1 MKKIFNTLSAL
12 VVSLNVLAQP
22 AFVKDSLDAFITRE
36 MQRWQVPGLAIA
48 IVKDGQVV
56 VQKGYGVK
64 QFDKPESKVDENTLF
79 QIASNSKAFT
89 GTSVAWLNSEKRLS
103 LDEKV
108 TTYLPYFKLYES
120 SSTDLCTVRDLLCHR
135 LGTQTFQGD
144 FLNWGSN
151 LTRKQII
158 EGLARTKPIH
168 PFRYKYG
175 YSNAGF
181 IAAGEVILATT
192 DTTWDDFLLH
202 RFFKPMSMNRTSTTY
217 AGMVNDNNACLPHTM
232 VDGKLVKMPL
242 TNIDNM
248 GASAS
253 INSCVGDMKNWLLLQ
268 LNNGQLNGKQIIP
281 ADVIAET
288 RKSNMVV
295 NDINSKLFKS
305 KHFATY
311 TLGWQMNDYNGR
323 RVIEHSGGANGFV
336 TKTELVPEEN
346 LGVIVYTNTDA
357 NSLYDALC
365 KQVLEAYMGMPYRN
379 VSEMYY
385 NNSLKAKEATTIKMK
400 AIKDTIEFKNKP
412 ALKLNDYCGIYTN
425 SLYGKVEV
433 KLEKGKL
440 QLFMEH
446 HPNNIGKLD
455 FINDNRFLC
464 TYTDVTCGV
473 EPLSFKI
480 ENNQVKSVTVKV
492 ADFIDYL
499 SYEFVK
505 Q

>member
-1 MKKIFNTLSAL
+1 MKKIFYILSAL
-12 VVSLNVLAQP
+12 VISFNVLAQP

-89 GTSVAWLNSEKRLS
+89 GTAVAWLNSEKRLL

-108 TTYLPYFKLYES
+108 TTYLPYFKLYEPT
-120 SSTDLCTVRDLLCHR
+120 STDLCTVRDLLCHR

-151 LTRKQII
+151 LTRKQIV

-202 RFFKPMSMNRTSTTY
+202 RFFKPMGMNRTTTTY
-217 AGMVNDNNACLPHTM
+217 AGMVNDNNACLPHTL
-232 VDGKLVKMPL
+232 VDGKLVKIPL

-281 ADVIAET
+281 IDVIAET

-295 NDINSKLFKS
+295 NDVNSKFFKS

-336 TKTELVPEEN
+336 TKTELAPEEN

-379 VSEMYY
+379 VSELYY
-385 NNSLKAKEATTIKMK
+385 ANSHKAKEATAAKIK
-400 AIKDTIEFKNKP
+400 AIKDTIALKNKP
-412 ALKLNDYCGIYTN
+412 ALKLNEYCGTYTN
-425 SLYGKVEV
+425 SLYGKIEI
-433 KLEKGKL
+433 KLVKGKL
-440 QLFMEH
+440 QLIFEH
-446 HPNNIGKLD
+446 HPNNIGNLD
-455 FINDNRFLC
+455 FVNENRFLC

-480 ENNQVKSVTVKV
+480 ENNQVKSATVKV

-499 SYEFVK
+499 SYEFTK
-505 Q
+505 E